1 MGPRLRL
8 LLASVLLIGSGAAS
22 LAHQAV
28 WLRRLFP
35 LVGAGVLSA
44 AIVSAGALLGLGIG
58 AALGGRLADRRPR
71 PGRVFASAEALA
83 AAAAL
88 LLLLFTDG
96 LGQLAGVLSGPRAE
110 PGLLASDLLLLGLA
124 LLGCALAAI
133 PMGATLPAAL
143 RAVRPTPERTGVAFR
158 HLYAWNTVGAVL
170 GVLWAGA
177 VGLEALGN
185 RGTALVAAAVQAAV
199 ALLAVLLLAHDE
211 SHATKAPSP
220 ARPERSPW
228 RLPRGLLLASALAGG
243 AGLAVQVAW
252 VRRLAPVV
260 GNTTQAFTAV
270 LGTYLLGIAL
280 GSLLLGPRRGRG
292 PTNGPLVVLVLAAV
306 PLGLLADLIL
316 PLARWVGE
324 AYGRSDGEAVTIM
337 IIHAVAAGLV
347 LVPSTVLGAAAL
359 PWLVRAADAES
370 DRVGEGS
377 GRLLAWNTA
386 GSAFFAVLTG
396 ALFLPL
402 IGSRAVLFLGGGLYL
417 LAAACAARA
426 WLPRLALGVAAVL
439 MCVLPTWNAGPDDAL
454 FESVGASF
462 SPGYL
467 PGHSATRRYAEEGQL
482 ATVVV
487 RDREGQ
493 HELWVDSKIV
503 ASSQFTDQMHLAL
516 LGHLPMALH
525 PDPKRVAI
533 VGLGTGITAQSVA
546 DWKPETLD
554 VFELEPAVARAATWF
569 EAMGGGVPEGARLW
583 YGDGRR
589 SLARSDATYDVITSD
604 PIHPG
609 VAGAAAL
616 YSLEYYE
623 LLRERADLV
632 CQWLPLYQMALEDA
646 RLVVRTFHA
655 AFEQSYIF
663 LSGADALLVGTQSP
677 LAVDEASLRARLDG
691 IGESLLHRLGLAE
704 PGVLLGLLVRGP
716 ERVEAFADPE
726 RITRGAAR
734 GPLNTDD
741 RLLLEFR
748 CGRTWFLRDQA
759 GRNIELLSLGRSK
772 GDTLLAG
779 PPSAAFER
787 ELAIATQIHRSLR
800 VMHTQDHERTV
811 EEMQDWLGMQPQSE
825 LAYGMLQE
833 ARISAAWALIQ
844 QGPDV
849 APALPLIE
857 ALASAPR
864 LDWVSRLDLAEL
876 YIEVGQGSR
885 AIPLIEAA
893 ASRFDW
899 PRIDRLRDSLKR

>member
-35 LVGAGVLSA
+35 IVGAGVLSA

-58 AALGGRLADRRPR
+58 AALGGRLADRRRR
-71 PGRVFASAEALA
+71 PGRVFASAEGIA

-88 LLLLFTDG
+88 LLLVFTDG
-96 LGQLAGVLSGPRAE
+96 LGQLAGALAAPRAE
-110 PGLLASDLLLLGLA
+110 PGLVPADLLLLALA
-124 LLGCALAAI
+124 LIGCAAAAI

-143 RAVRPTPERTGVAFR
+143 RAVRPVPERTGVAFR

-177 VGLEALGN
+177 VGLELLGN
-185 RGTALVAAAVQAAV
+185 RGTALVAAAVQGVV
-199 ALLAVLLLAHDE
+199 ALLALLLLANDE
-211 SHATKAPSP
+211 DRSASHAPASPS
-220 ARPERSPW
+220 ARTAW
-228 RLPRGLLLASALAGG
+228 RLPRGLLFASALAGG

-270 LGTYLLGIAL
+270 LATYLLGIAL

-292 PTNGPLVVLVLAAV
+292 PTNGPLVMLVLAAV

-324 AYGRSDGEAVTIM
+324 AYGRSDGQAITIM
-337 IIHAVAAGLV
+337 VIHAVAAALV

-359 PWLVRAADAES
+359 PWLVRAADAEA

-386 GSAFFAVLTG
+386 GSALFAVLTG

-417 LAAACAARA
+417 LAAACAARS
-426 WLPRLALGVAAVL
+426 WLPRLALVGAAVL
-439 MCVLPTWNAGPDDAL
+439 LSVLPVLNAGPDEAL

-525 PDPKRVAI
+525 PEPRRVAI

-546 DWKPETLD
+546 DWQPETLD
-554 VFELEPAVARAATWF
+554 VFELEPAVARAAVWF
-569 EAMGGGVPEGARLW
+569 EEMGGGVPDRARLW

-623 LLRERADLV
+623 LLRERAELA
-632 CQWLPLYQMALEDA
+632 CQWLPLYQMALDDA

-655 AFEQSYIF
+655 AFEHAYIF
-663 LSGADALLVGTQSP
+663 LSGADALLVGSRQP
-677 LAVDEASLRARLDG
+677 LAIDESALRTRLDG
-691 IGESLLHRLGLAE
+691 LGESLLHRLGLAK

-716 ERVEAFADPE
+716 ERVEAFADPDFV
-726 RITRGAAR
+726 TRGAPR

-741 RLLLEFR
+741 HLLLEFR

-772 GDTLLAG
+772 GDTLL
-779 PPSAAFER
+779 SAAPSER
-787 ELAIATQIHRSLR
+787 FRREQDVASQIHRSLR
-800 VMHTQDHERTV
+800 VMHAQDHERTV
-811 EEMQDWLGMQPQSE
+811 EEMQDWLALQPRSE

-864 LDWVSRLDLAEL
+864 LDWVWKLDLAEL

-893 ASRFDW
+893 AARFDW
-899 PRIDRLRDSLKR
+899 PRIDRLRDSLNR